1 MCIKKYEK
9 YLNILWSTIALGMA
23 YSVFQE
29 ILFAH
34 EWDLLVWL
42 FIHVMVA
49 VLFLIRSSPIY
60 YSSSITGYLVAIASV
75 NYYLLFDFKNIDD
88 SFFYSF
94 GNLVML
100 IGGIMCFVS
109 TLSLGSNFGVLPIN
123 RGVKTTAA
131 YSFVRHPIYL
141 SYIVLDAGIIMAFES
156 TKNCVVFFAAI
167 FLYILRIRYE
177 EEVMERSEE
186 YKEYKKIMKYKLIPF
201 VYCVY

>member
-9 YLNILWSTIALGMA
+9 YLNILWSSIALGMA

-60 YSSSITGYLVAIASV
+60 YSSSITGYLIAIASV
-75 NYYLLFDFKNIDD
+75 NYYLLFDFDTIND
-88 SFFYSF
+88 SLSYSF
-94 GNLVML
+94 GKVVML

-109 TLSLGSNFGVLPIN
+109 TLSLGRKFGILPIN
-123 RGVKTTAA
+123 RGVKTKAA
-131 YSFVRHPIYL
+131 YRFIRHPIYL
-141 SYIVLDAGIIMAFES
+141 SYITLDSGIIMVFPSE
-156 TKNCVVFFAAI
+156 KNCAVFFAGI
-167 FLYILRIRYE
+167 LLYILRIRYE
-177 EEVMERSEE
+177 EKVMERSEE
-186 YKEYKKIMKYKLIPF
+186 YQEYKKKMKYKLIPF